1 MAEEAE
7 EDAGGG
13 GGSSDGGGDG
23 GSLLKKY
30 GPLAVIVLLAQVVMA
45 WVIIQFALKDNMPEE
60 QGDLIPPTEE
70 KSVELRSGQG
80 ESKSRLPH
88 YYTGEALNS
97 ITVNPAGTNSER
109 FVVVSVQ
116 LGLEAYDHNE
126 SPPEDITSKLKD
138 DTKVLEDIALY
149 EQKIQSVIAKTVRL
163 KTIDQ
168 LEGEFIHEIEDEIRI
183 KLNKEIFERLFSAD
197 DEDGE
202 KKEITVSEVD
212 ISSIIIQ

>member
-1 MAEEAE
+1 M
-7 EDAGGG
+7 
-13 GGSSDGGGDG
+13 
-23 GSLLKKY
+23 
-30 GPLAVIVLLAQVVMA
+30 
-45 WVIIQFALKDNMPEE
+45 
-60 QGDLIPPTEE
+60 
-70 KSVELRSGQG
+70 
-80 ESKSRLPH
+80 
-88 YYTGEALNS
+88 
-97 ITVNPAGTNSER
+97 
-109 FVVVSVQ
+109 
-116 LGLEAYDHNE
+116 
-126 SPPEDITSKLKD
+126 KD

-202 KKEITVSEVD
+202 KKEIIVSEVD